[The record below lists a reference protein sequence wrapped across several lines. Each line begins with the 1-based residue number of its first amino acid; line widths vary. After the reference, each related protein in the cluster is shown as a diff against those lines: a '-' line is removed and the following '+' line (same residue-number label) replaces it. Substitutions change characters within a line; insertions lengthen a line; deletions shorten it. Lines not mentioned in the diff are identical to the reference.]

1 VFDKVVVILV
11 LPHLVGSFILIINE
25 AAGINKKI
33 QQLEKVCWLN
43 LIRIRAKM
51 GITKNKEEVTENENR
66 SL

>member
-1 VFDKVVVILV
+1 M
-11 LPHLVGSFILIINE
+11 GSYILIINE

-33 QQLEKVCWLN
+33 RQLEKVCWLN

-51 GITKNKEEVTENENR
+51 GVIKNKEEGTENENR